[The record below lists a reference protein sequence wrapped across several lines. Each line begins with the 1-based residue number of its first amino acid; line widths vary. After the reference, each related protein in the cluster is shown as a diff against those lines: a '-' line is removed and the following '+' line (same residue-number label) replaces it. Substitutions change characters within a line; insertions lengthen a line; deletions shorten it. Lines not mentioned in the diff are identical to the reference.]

1 MIHTVHFRTFLED
14 TDAGGIVY
22 HARHLQFMERARTLM
37 FEELDLCHAQLIE
50 AQTGNFVV
58 TNLNITYKKPLKLA
72 DTLQVETSISDV
84 KGASL
89 TLKQTIFKVTLKTT
103 ESVIQDEH
111 PPIKEMVSVATVTLA
126 FVCPKKSIPL
136 RLPNVIKSLLTS

>member
-37 FEELDLCHAQLIE
+37 FEDLDLCHAQLIE

-58 TNLNITYKKPLKLA
+58 TNLNIAYKKPLKLA
-72 DTLQVETSISDV
+72 DTLQVETYIEEIN
-84 KGASL
+84 GASL
-89 TLKQTIFKVTLKTT
+89 ILKQTIFKVAFAVSEGVMQGAQLSLKD
-103 ESVIQDEH
+103 IA
-111 PPIKEMVSVATVTLA
+111 SVASVKLA

-136 RLPNVIKSLLTS
+136 RLPNAITSLLTS